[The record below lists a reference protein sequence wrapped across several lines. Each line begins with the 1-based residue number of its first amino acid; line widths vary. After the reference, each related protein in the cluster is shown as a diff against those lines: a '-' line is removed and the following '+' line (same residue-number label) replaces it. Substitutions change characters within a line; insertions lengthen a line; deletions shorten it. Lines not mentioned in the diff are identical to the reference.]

1 VGFSTDHRINPPIV
15 VKSVPTKEANMS
27 NEDARVLSDREEMHD
42 PEESGTDIL
51 VQDYSDIEITMLK
64 PTPKNFLTWRGL
76 F

>member
-1 VGFSTDHRINPPIV
+1 
-15 VKSVPTKEANMS
+15 MS

-64 PTPKNFLTWRGL
+64 PTRKNFLTWRGL